1 VNTIRSVSPAS
12 RPYDLRF
19 MRVIVGAALVV
30 ALGLNAPSTAHAAT
44 RCVVAG
50 THTGGARGFVVARP
64 HHSVLEHVAV
74 AAKPCATTVWVDPRG
89 GPLHAVSV
97 VGPGWSGTIHSHAT
111 RVDGLIGAPQLAN
124 GDFRGGGHANLE
136 RLEQRLDRTRHSV
149 LRVRILLAAI
159 LIALAL
165 VAPRRAVMAA
175 ASAIAAALVLSAAG
189 STSLTLLAL
198 LTLAGSLLPW
208 RALWLFFAA
217 YLLVL
222 VLSPETQSLALVGPH
237 PWGAG
242 RFYGISNELETLVLG
257 PALVL
262 GLAAAPLVL
271 LTVGWSRAG
280 GDGGGL
286 LVLLA
291 AYASLVTH
299 RRLAA
304 GAAIVLAVL
313 FVLLDAATGGSNH
326 VTHSVLHGG
335 LPHDI
340 WHRWNVSWHGATGTW
355 GRIVLSLICLAGLGL
370 IAARR
375 PRSRIVDAFLVGIV
389 VSLVA
394 NDTPQDVLLWGAI
407 TGLGLRRA
415 V

>member
-1 VNTIRSVSPAS
+1 MNTIRSVSPAS

-355 GRIVLSLICLAGLGL
+355 GRTVLSLICLAVLGL

-394 NDTPQDVLLWGAI
+394 NDTPQDILLWGAI

>member
-1 VNTIRSVSPAS
+1 V
-12 RPYDLRF
+12 
-19 MRVIVGAALVV
+19 ALVV

-97 VGPGWSGTIHSHAT
+97 VGPGWSGTIRSHAT

-262 GLAAAPLVL
+262 VLGAAPLVL

-291 AYASLVTH
+291 AYAFLVTH

-340 WHRWNVSWHGATGTW
+340 WHRWTVSWHGATGTW
-355 GRIVLSLICLAGLGL
+355 GRTVVSLICLAVLGL

-375 PRSRIVDAFLVGIV
+375 PRSRTVDAFLVGIV

-394 NDTPQDVLLWGAI
+394 NDTPQDVLFWGAI

>member
-1 VNTIRSVSPAS
+1 MNTIRSVSPAS

-189 STSLTLLAL
+189 STSLTPLAL

-355 GRIVLSLICLAGLGL
+355 GRTVLSLICLAVLGL

>member
-1 VNTIRSVSPAS
+1 
-12 RPYDLRF
+12 

-44 RCVVAG
+44 RCLVAG

-355 GRIVLSLICLAGLGL
+355 GRTVLSLICLAVLGL

>member
-1 VNTIRSVSPAS
+1 MNTIRSVSPAS

-355 GRIVLSLICLAGLGL
+355 GRTVLSLICLAVLGL

>member
-1 VNTIRSVSPAS
+1 V
-12 RPYDLRF
+12 
-19 MRVIVGAALVV
+19 ALVV

-97 VGPGWSGTIHSHAT
+97 VGPGWSGTIRSHAT

-175 ASAIAAALVLSAAG
+175 ASALAAALVLSAAG

-291 AYASLVTH
+291 AYAFLVTH

-340 WHRWNVSWHGATGTW
+340 WHRWTVSWHGATGTW
-355 GRIVLSLICLAGLGL
+355 GRTVVSLICLAVLGL

-375 PRSRIVDAFLVGIV
+375 PRSRTVDAFLVGIV

-394 NDTPQDVLLWGAI
+394 NDTPQDVLFWGAI

>member
-1 VNTIRSVSPAS
+1 V
-12 RPYDLRF
+12 
-19 MRVIVGAALVV
+19 ALVV

-97 VGPGWSGTIHSHAT
+97 VGPGWSGTIRSHAT

-262 GLAAAPLVL
+262 GLGAAPLVL

-291 AYASLVTH
+291 AYAFLVTH

-340 WHRWNVSWHGATGTW
+340 WHRWKVSWHGATGTW
-355 GRIVLSLICLAGLGL
+355 GRTVVSLICLAVLGL

-375 PRSRIVDAFLVGIV
+375 PRSRTVDAFLVGIV

-394 NDTPQDVLLWGAI
+394 NDTPQDVLFWGAI

>member
-1 VNTIRSVSPAS
+1 
-12 RPYDLRF
+12 
-19 MRVIVGAALVV
+19 M

-50 THTGGARGFVVARP
+50 THAGGARGFVVARP

-136 RLEQRLDRTRHSV
+136 RLEQRLDRTQHSV

-304 GAAIVLAVL
+304 GAPIVLAVL

-335 LPHDI
+335 LPHDL
-340 WHRWNVSWHGATGTW
+340 WHRWTVSWHGATGTW
-355 GRIVLSLICLAGLGL
+355 GRTAVSLICLAVLGL

-394 NDTPQDVLLWGAI
+394 NDTPQDVLFWGAI

>member
-1 VNTIRSVSPAS
+1 
-12 RPYDLRF
+12 
-19 MRVIVGAALVV
+19 MALVV
-30 ALGLNAPSTAHAAT
+30 ALALNAPSTAQAAQ
-44 RCVVAG
+44 RCVVEG
-50 THTGGARGFVVARP
+50 THAGGARGFVVARP

-74 AAKPCATTVWVDPRG
+74 AARPCATTAWVDPNG
-89 GPLHAVSV
+89 GPLHAVTV
-97 VGPGWSGTIHSHAT
+97 IGPGWSGTIRSHAT

-124 GDFRGGGHANLE
+124 GDFQGGGHANLE

-149 LRVRILLAAI
+149 FRVRILLATI

-189 STSLTLLAL
+189 STSLTLLAV

-242 RFYGISNELETLVLG
+242 RFYGISNELETLLLA

-299 RRLAA
+299 RRIAA

-335 LPHDI
+335 LPHDV
-340 WHRWNVSWHGATGTW
+340 WHRWSVSWHGATGTW
-355 GRIVLSLICLAGLGL
+355 GRAVVSLVCLAVLGA

-375 PRSRIVDAFLVGIV
+375 PRSRLVDAFLIGIV

-394 NDTPQDVLLWGAI
+394 NDTPQDVLFWGAI

>member
-1 VNTIRSVSPAS
+1 MSPAS

-19 MRVIVGAALVV
+19 MRVIVGTALVV
-30 ALGLNAPSTAHAAT
+30 ALGLNAPSTAQAAT
-44 RCVVAG
+44 RCIVEG
-50 THTGGARGFVVARP
+50 THAGGARGFVVARP
-64 HHSVLEHVAV
+64 GHSVLEHVRV
-74 AAKPCATTVWVDPRG
+74 AANPCTTTIWVDPSG
-89 GPLHAVSV
+89 GPLHTMSV
-97 VGPGWSGTIHSHAT
+97 IGPGWSGTIHSNAT

-124 GDFRGGGHANLE
+124 GDFHGGGRANLQ
-136 RLEQRLDRTRHSV
+136 RLEKRLDRTRHDV

-189 STSLTLLAL
+189 SSSLTLLGV
-198 LTLAGSLLPW
+198 LTVAGSLLPW

-222 VLSPETQSLALVGPH
+222 VLSPETQALALLGPH

-242 RFYGISNELETLVLG
+242 RFYGISNELETLLLA

-291 AYASLVTH
+291 AYASLVAH

-335 LPHDI
+335 LPHDL

-355 GRIVLSLICLAGLGL
+355 GRSVVSLICLAVLVA

-375 PRSRIVDAFLVGIV
+375 PRAPVVDAFLVGIV

-394 NDTPQDVLLWGAI
+394 NDTPQDVLFWGAI

>member
-1 VNTIRSVSPAS
+1 
-12 RPYDLRF
+12 
-19 MRVIVGAALVV
+19 VV
-30 ALGLNAPSTAHAAT
+30 
-44 RCVVAG
+44 VG
-50 THTGGARGFVVARP
+50 THAGGARGFVVARP

-74 AAKPCATTVWVDPRG
+74 SAKPCATTVWVDPGG

-97 VGPGWSGTIHSHAT
+97 IGPGWSGTIRSHAT

-124 GDFRGGGHANLE
+124 GDFHGGGHANLQ
-136 RLEQRLDRTRHSV
+136 RLERRLDRTRHSV

-175 ASAIAAALVLSAAG
+175 AAAIAAAIVLSAAG
-189 STSLTLLAL
+189 STSLTLLAV

-242 RFYGISNELETLVLG
+242 RFYGISNELETLLLP

-286 LVLLA
+286 LVLLG

-299 RRLAA
+299 RRIAA

-335 LPHDI
+335 LPHDL
-340 WHRWNVSWHGATGTW
+340 WHRWTVSWHGATGTW
-355 GRIVLSLICLAGLGL
+355 GRTVVSLICLGVLGL

-375 PRSRIVDAFLVGIV
+375 PRSRIVDAFLIGIA

-394 NDTPQDVLLWGAI
+394 NDTPQDVLFWGAI
-407 TGLGLRRA
+407 TGVGLRRA

>member
-1 VNTIRSVSPAS
+1 
-12 RPYDLRF
+12 
-19 MRVIVGAALVV
+19 MALVV

-50 THTGGARGFVVARP
+50 THAGGARGFVVARP

-136 RLEQRLDRTRHSV
+136 RLEQRLDRTQHSV

-304 GAAIVLAVL
+304 GAPIVLAVL

-335 LPHDI
+335 LPHDL
-340 WHRWNVSWHGATGTW
+340 WHRWTVSWHGATGTW
-355 GRIVLSLICLAGLGL
+355 GRTAVSLICLAVLGL

-375 PRSRIVDAFLVGIV
+375 PRSRIVDAFLVGIL

-394 NDTPQDVLLWGAI
+394 NDTPQDVLFWGAI

>member
-355 GRIVLSLICLAGLGL
+355 GRTVLSLICLAVLGL

>member
-1 VNTIRSVSPAS
+1 
-12 RPYDLRF
+12 
-19 MRVIVGAALVV
+19 M

-304 GAAIVLAVL
+304 GGAIVLAVL

-355 GRIVLSLICLAGLGL
+355 GRTVLSLICLAVLGL

>member
-1 VNTIRSVSPAS
+1 
-12 RPYDLRF
+12 
-19 MRVIVGAALVV
+19 MALVV

-50 THTGGARGFVVARP
+50 THAGGARGFVVARP

-136 RLEQRLDRTRHSV
+136 RLERRLDHNRSQV
-149 LRVRILLAAI
+149 MRVRILLATI
-159 LIALAL
+159 LITLAL
-165 VAPRRAVMAA
+165 FAPRRVVTGAA
-175 ASAIAAALVLSAAG
+175 AAIASALLLSALG
-189 STSLTLLAL
+189 WTSLTLLGL
-198 LTLAGSLLPW
+198 LTLAGAFLPW

-222 VLSPETQSLALVGPH
+222 VLSPGTQSLALVGPH
-237 PWGAG
+237 PWAGG
-242 RFYGISNELETLVLG
+242 RFYGMSNELETLVLA

-280 GDGGGL
+280 ADGGGL

-291 AYASLVTH
+291 AYAWLTG
-299 RRLAA
+299 RPRAAALAA
-304 GAAIVLAVL
+304 LGLAVL
-313 FVLLDAATGGSNH
+313 FVLADAATGGSSH
-326 VTHSVLHGG
+326 VTHSVLHGTVF
-335 LPHDI
+335 HDFV
-340 WHRWNVSWHGATGTW
+340 HRWRASWHGLTGTW
-355 GRIVLSLICLAGLGL
+355 GRVVQDVIC
-370 IAARR
+370 IAALVWVATRR
-375 PRSRIVDAFLVGIV
+375 PRARVVDAFLLAIV

-394 NDTPQDVLLWGAI
+394 NDTPQDVLFWGAI
-407 TGLGLRRA
+407 TGVGLRRS

>member
-44 RCVVAG
+44 RCIVAG

-74 AAKPCATTVWVDPRG
+74 AAKPCETTVWVDPRG

-217 YLLVL
+217 YVLVL

-355 GRIVLSLICLAGLGL
+355 GRTVLSLICLAVLGL

-394 NDTPQDVLLWGAI
+394 NDTPQDILLWGAI

>member
-1 VNTIRSVSPAS
+1 V
-12 RPYDLRF
+12 
-19 MRVIVGAALVV
+19 ALVV

-97 VGPGWSGTIHSHAT
+97 VGPGWSGTIRSHAT

-262 GLAAAPLVL
+262 GLGAAPLVL

-291 AYASLVTH
+291 AYAFLVTH

-340 WHRWNVSWHGATGTW
+340 WHRWTVSWHGATGTW
-355 GRIVLSLICLAGLGL
+355 GRTVVSLICLAVLGL

-375 PRSRIVDAFLVGIV
+375 PRSRTVDAFLVGIV

-394 NDTPQDVLLWGAI
+394 NDTPQDVLFWGAI

>member
-1 VNTIRSVSPAS
+1 
-12 RPYDLRF
+12 

-355 GRIVLSLICLAGLGL
+355 GRTVLSLICLAVLGL

>member
-1 VNTIRSVSPAS
+1 MALV
-12 RPYDLRF
+12 
-19 MRVIVGAALVV
+19 AAL
-30 ALGLNAPSTAHAAT
+30 ALNAPSTAHAAD

-50 THTGGARGFVVARP
+50 THGGGAAGFVVARP
-64 HHSVLEHVAV
+64 HHSVLEHVTLS
-74 AAKPCATTVWVDPRG
+74 AKPCATTVWVDPSG
-89 GPLHAVSV
+89 GPLHKVNV
-97 VGPGWSGTIHSHAT
+97 VGPGWSGTIRSDAT
-111 RVDGLIGAPQLAN
+111 RVDGLIGAPQLAS
-124 GDFRGGGHANLE
+124 GDFHGGGHANLE
-136 RLEQRLDRTRHSV
+136 HLRQRLETTRRSV
-149 LRVRILLAAI
+149 IDVRILLATI

-175 ASAIAAALVLSAAG
+175 ASAVGAGIVLSAAG
-189 STSLTLLAL
+189 STSLTLLAV
-198 LTLAGSLLPW
+198 LTLLGSLLPW

-222 VLSPETQSLALVGPH
+222 VLSPETQALALIGPH

-242 RFYGISNELETLVLG
+242 RFYGISNELETLLLA

-299 RRLAA
+299 RRIAP

-335 LPHDI
+335 LPHDV
-340 WHRWNVSWHGATGTW
+340 WHRWSVSWHGATGTW
-355 GRIVLSLICLAGLGL
+355 GRAVVSLVCLAVLGA

-375 PRSRIVDAFLVGIV
+375 PRSRLVDAFLIGIV

-394 NDTPQDVLLWGAI
+394 NDTPQDVLFWGAI

>member
-1 VNTIRSVSPAS
+1 V
-12 RPYDLRF
+12 
-19 MRVIVGAALVV
+19 ALVV

-97 VGPGWSGTIHSHAT
+97 VGPGWSGTIRSHAT

-291 AYASLVTH
+291 AYAFLVTH

-340 WHRWNVSWHGATGTW
+340 WHRWTVSWHGATGTW
-355 GRIVLSLICLAGLGL
+355 GRTVVSLICLAVLGL

-375 PRSRIVDAFLVGIV
+375 PRSRTVDAFLVGIV

-394 NDTPQDVLLWGAI
+394 NDTPQDVLFWGAI

>member
-1 VNTIRSVSPAS
+1 MNTIRSVSPAS

-217 YLLVL
+217 YVLVL

-355 GRIVLSLICLAGLGL
+355 GRTVLSLICLAVLGL

>member
-1 VNTIRSVSPAS
+1 
-12 RPYDLRF
+12 
-19 MRVIVGAALVV
+19 M

-50 THTGGARGFVVARP
+50 THAGGARGFVVARP

-136 RLEQRLDRTRHSV
+136 RLEQRLDRTQHSV

-304 GAAIVLAVL
+304 GAPIVLAVL

-335 LPHDI
+335 LPHDL
-340 WHRWNVSWHGATGTW
+340 WHRWTVSWHGATGTW
-355 GRIVLSLICLAGLGL
+355 GRTAVSLICLAVLGL

-375 PRSRIVDAFLVGIV
+375 PRSRIVDAFLVGIL

-394 NDTPQDVLLWGAI
+394 NDTPQDVLFWGAI

>member
-1 VNTIRSVSPAS
+1 MNTIRSVSPAS

-19 MRVIVGAALVV
+19 MRVIVGVALVV

-50 THTGGARGFVVARP
+50 THAGGARGFVVARP

-136 RLEQRLDRTRHSV
+136 RLEQRLDRTQHSV

-304 GAAIVLAVL
+304 GAPIVLAVL

-335 LPHDI
+335 LPHDL
-340 WHRWNVSWHGATGTW
+340 WHRWTVSWHGATGTW
-355 GRIVLSLICLAGLGL
+355 GRTAVSLICLAVLGL

-375 PRSRIVDAFLVGIV
+375 PRSRIVDAFLVGIL

-394 NDTPQDVLLWGAI
+394 NDTPQDVLFWGAI

>member
-50 THTGGARGFVVARP
+50 THSGGARGFVVARP

-355 GRIVLSLICLAGLGL
+355 GRTVLSLICLAVLGL